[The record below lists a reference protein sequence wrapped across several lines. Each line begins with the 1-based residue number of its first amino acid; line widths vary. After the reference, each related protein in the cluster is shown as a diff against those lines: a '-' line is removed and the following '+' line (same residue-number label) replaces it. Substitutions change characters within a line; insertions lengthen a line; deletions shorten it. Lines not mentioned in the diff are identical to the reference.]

1 MIKYRLHYL
10 ADMDDAMPKEYV
22 SEQPVAVGDIIRPGS
37 YFHRVVA
44 VRQQRIGT
52 RLDLAKSGL
61 SEELARFALD
71 P

>member
-1 MIKYRLHYL
+1 MLKYHLHYL

-22 SEQPVAVGDIIRPGS
+22 SHEPVRVGEIIRPGS

-44 VRQQRIGT
+44 VREQKTGT

-61 SEELARFALD
+61 SEEEARLALH